1 MEERRYIKPRTNIIL
16 NIIAVIVG
24 AIFLFPL
31 YWVIISSFKSD
42 AEIFRNPPTFFPE
55 QLTLSAYAAQITGE
69 YSIFKGFFNSCFISF
84 SVLVITLLFAVPSAY
99 GLARYR
105 IKGKKLFIQ
114 SFLITQMLPAT
125 LLLTPMFIIFGRFRI
140 LNTYLSP
147 ILADCTISIPFVVII
162 LRTYFLSI
170 PKELEDSARVDGCNT
185 FQAFIRIIL
194 PVSYPGIIM
203 AAVFSFLFA
212 WGDLIFA
219 LTFMNEQS
227 MRPMTAGIYNFMGQ
241 YGLAWNKIMAF
252 GTLTIIPVVAIFIF
266 MQKYIIGGLASGA
279 VKE

>member
-1 MEERRYIKPRTNIIL
+1 MEERRYIKPRANIIL
-16 NIIAVIVG
+16 NIISVIIG

-31 YWVIISSFKSD
+31 YWVIISSLKSD
-42 AEIFRNPPTFFPE
+42 AEIFRNPPTFFPD
-55 QLTLSAYAAQITGE
+55 QLTLSAYADQITGE
-69 YSIFKGFFNSCFISF
+69 YSIFNGFFNSCLIGF
-84 SVLVITLLFAVPSAY
+84 SVLIITLIFAVPSAY

-125 LLLTPMFIIFGRFRI
+125 LLLTPMFIIFGKVRI

-170 PKELEDSARVDGCNT
+170 PKELEDSAKVDGCNT
-185 FQAFIRIIL
+185 FQAFVKIII
-194 PVSYPGIIM
+194 PVAYPGIIM

-212 WGDLIFA
+212 WGDLIYA

-241 YGLAWNKIMAF
+241 YGVSWNKIMAF
-252 GTLTIIPVVAIFIF
+252 GTLTILPVVAIFIF
-266 MQKYIIGGLASGA
+266 MQKNIIGS
-279 VKE
+279 

>member
-212 WGDLIFA
+212 WGI
-219 LTFMNEQS
+219 
-227 MRPMTAGIYNFMGQ
+227 
-241 YGLAWNKIMAF
+241 
-252 GTLTIIPVVAIFIF
+252 
-266 MQKYIIGGLASGA
+266 
-279 VKE
+279 